1 MLSFPYRGDGNPMID
16 LPELHELLDG
26 YNWFMCNSFY
36 NTFKDLDKSTFLDH
50 SRFLDRDL
58 VFSDLLLDYEKQ
70 NNISVWEYDFKY
82 PNTWQ
87 NTEGGDTHPNY
98 LGYKII
104 ANKLK
109 KLLNDYST
117 SSSTE

>member
-1 MLSFPYRGDGNPMID
+1 MNIVPNRLITFGDSWTAGHGIETD
-16 LPELHELLDG
+16 IQ
-26 YNWFMCNSFY
+26 
-36 NTFKDLDKSTFLDH
+36 
-50 SRFLDRDL
+50 LDRDL